1 MATITPDRTRP
12 PEPRGFEL
20 PSKHLPAVETR
31 DLPEPVPFRKVVGAS
46 VIILATAIGSGEFV
60 LWPYITSQV
69 GLVFMWAAI
78 VGFLI
83 QFFINM
89 EVERYTLATG
99 ETALTGFS
107 RLWKPWGALFIV
119 FALCQNFWPGWA
131 TGAATTLTFVFGGG
145 DVVTITV
152 LALISIG
159 IALTAS
165 PIVYQTVEKA
175 MGVMVVLIMA
185 FVVVAVVMATNASD
199 WGDFATSFTEPEIP
213 VGGDL
218 TIALLLGALAFAGA
232 GGANNLV
239 QSNYIRD
246 KNMGMG
252 ERIPHIV
259 SPITGEEEADAPFG
273 YTFTVNDEN
282 MRRWDGW
289 WRVANKEQFI
299 TFFLIGV
306 TSLIVLSVLTYA
318 TVGVGANLGESFDFI
333 EAEGNSLKDA
343 VAPWFGTAFWLCGAI
358 ALFSTN
364 LGILDY
370 TSRLIADQLKV
381 NAARTS
387 NVLVGEQD
395 LLRRRLDDDHV
406 RLHRAAERAR
416 AAAAAARHL
425 VVDRRRDDVHLLD
438 PADPAQPARAAA
450 RDQDPQHA
458 ARRDGL
464 LRAVLRHLLG
474 PARHRPGEAAVLK
487 ALGIR
492 IVLALFIWMALIVFA
507 LAVGLL

>member
-12 PEPRGFEL
+12 PEPQGFEL
-20 PSKHLPAVETR
+20 PSHNLPAVETR

-99 ETALTGFS
+99 ETALTGFT
-107 RLWKPWGALFIV
+107 RLWKPWGVLFIV

-165 PIVYQTVEKA
+165 PVVYQTVEKA
-175 MGVMVVLIMA
+175 MGAMVVAIMA
-185 FVVVAVVMATNASD
+185 FVVIAVVMATDGSS
-199 WGDFATSFTEPEIP
+199 WGDLATSFTAPEIP
-213 VGGDL
+213 VGGEL

-252 ERIPHIV
+252 QRIPHIV
-259 SPITGEEEADAPFG
+259 SPVTGEEEAAAPYG

-282 MRRWDGW
+282 MRRWNGW
-289 WRVANKEQFI
+289 WKVANKEQFI

-306 TSLIVLSVLTYA
+306 TSLIVLSVLTYS
-318 TVGVGANLGESFDFI
+318 TVGVGANLGEDFDFI
-333 EAEGNSLKDA
+333 QAEGNALKDTI
-343 VAPWFGTAFWLCGAI
+343 APWFGTAFWICGAI

-370 TSRLIADQLKV
+370 TSRLIADQVKV
-381 NAARTS
+381 SAASQSSFWSESKIYFAAVWTMIVFGCV
-387 NVLVGEQD
+387 VLLSGLEQP
-395 LLRRRLDDDHV
+395 LLLLVISSSIAGVMMFIYSMLLIQLNRRAL
-406 RLHRAAERAR
+406 
-416 AAAAAARHL
+416 
-425 VVDRRRDDVHLLD
+425 
-438 PADPAQPARAAA
+438 
-450 RDQDPQHA
+450 
-458 ARRDGL
+458 
-464 LRAVLRHLLG
+464 
-474 PARHRPGEAAVLK
+474 PGEIKIRGPRLGVMAFSVVFFGVFSVLLVIDQGK
-487 ALGIR
+487 Q
-492 IVLALFIWMALIVFA
+492 LF
-507 LAVGLL
+507 

>member
-12 PEPRGFEL
+12 PEPQGFEL
-20 PSKHLPAVETR
+20 PSQYLPAVETR
-31 DLPEPVPFRKVVGAS
+31 DLPEPAPFRKVVGAS

-99 ETALTGFS
+99 ETALTGFA
-107 RLWKPWGALFIV
+107 RLWKPWGVLFIV

-152 LALISIG
+152 LALIAIG
-159 IALTAS
+159 LALTAS
-165 PIVYQTVEKA
+165 PVVYQTVEKV
-175 MGVMVVLIMA
+175 MGLMVVAIMA
-185 FVVVAVVMATNASD
+185 FVVVAVVMATDGGA
-199 WGDFATSFTEPEIP
+199 WGDFATSFTKPEIP
-213 VGGDL
+213 VGGEL

-252 ERIPHIV
+252 QRIPHIV
-259 SPITGEEEADAPFG
+259 SPITGEEEATAPYG

-282 MRRWDGW
+282 MRRWNGW
-289 WRVANKEQFI
+289 WKVANKEQFI

-306 TSLIVLSVLTYA
+306 ASLIVLSVLTYS
-318 TVGVGANLGESFDFI
+318 TVGVGANLGEDFDFI
-333 EAEGNSLKDA
+333 QAEGNALKDTI
-343 VAPWFGTAFWLCGAI
+343 APWFGTAFWICGAI

-370 TSRLIADQLKV
+370 TSRLIADQVKV
-381 NAARTS
+381 SAASKSSFWSESKIYFAAVWTMITFGCI
-387 NVLVGEQD
+387 VLLSGLEQP
-395 LLRRRLDDDHV
+395 LLLLVISSSIAGVMMFIYSMLLIQLNRRAL
-406 RLHRAAERAR
+406 
-416 AAAAAARHL
+416 
-425 VVDRRRDDVHLLD
+425 
-438 PADPAQPARAAA
+438 
-450 RDQDPQHA
+450 
-458 ARRDGL
+458 
-464 LRAVLRHLLG
+464 
-474 PARHRPGEAAVLK
+474 PGEIKIRGPRLGVMAFSVVFFGVFSVLLVIDQGK
-487 ALGIR
+487 Q
-492 IVLALFIWMALIVFA
+492 LF
-507 LAVGLL
+507 

>member
-12 PEPRGFEL
+12 PEPHGFEL
-20 PSKHLPAVETR
+20 PSKNLPAVESR

-69 GLVFMWAAI
+69 GLVFIWAAI

-99 ETALTGFS
+99 ETALTGFT
-107 RLWKPWGALFIV
+107 RLWKPWGVLFIV

-159 IALTAS
+159 VALTAS
-165 PIVYQTVEKA
+165 PVVYQTVEKA
-175 MGVMVVLIMA
+175 MGLMVVAIMA
-185 FVVVAVVMATNASD
+185 FVVIAVVMATDGGA
-199 WGDFATSFTEPEIP
+199 WGDLATSFTAPEIP
-213 VGGDL
+213 VGGEL

-252 ERIPHIV
+252 QRIPHIV
-259 SPITGEEEADAPFG
+259 SPVTGEEEAAAPYG

-282 MRRWDGW
+282 MRRWRGW
-289 WRVANKEQFI
+289 WSVANKEQFI

-318 TVGVGANLGESFDFI
+318 TVGVGANLGEDFAFI
-333 EAEGNSLKDA
+333 QAEGNALKDA
-343 VAPWFGTAFWLCGAI
+343 IAPWFGTAFWICGAI

-370 TSRLIADQLKV
+370 TSRLIADQVKV
-381 NAARTS
+381 SAASQSSFWSESKIYFAAVWTMITFGCI
-387 NVLVGEQD
+387 VLLSGLEQP
-395 LLRRRLDDDHV
+395 LLLLVISSSIAGVMMFIYSILLIQLNRRAL
-406 RLHRAAERAR
+406 
-416 AAAAAARHL
+416 
-425 VVDRRRDDVHLLD
+425 
-438 PADPAQPARAAA
+438 
-450 RDQDPQHA
+450 
-458 ARRDGL
+458 
-464 LRAVLRHLLG
+464 
-474 PARHRPGEAAVLK
+474 PGEIKIRGTRLGVMAFSVVFFGIFSVLLVIDEGK
-487 ALGIR
+487 AL
-492 IVLALFIWMALIVFA
+492 F
-507 LAVGLL
+507 

>member
-12 PEPRGFEL
+12 PEPHGFEL
-20 PSKHLPAVETR
+20 PSKNLPAVESR

-69 GLVFMWAAI
+69 GLVFIWAAI

-99 ETALTGFS
+99 ETALTGFT
-107 RLWKPWGALFIV
+107 RLWKPWGVLFIV

-159 IALTAS
+159 VALTAS
-165 PIVYQTVEKA
+165 PVVYQTVEKA
-175 MGVMVVLIMA
+175 MGLMVVAIMA
-185 FVVVAVVMATNASD
+185 FVVIAVVMATDGGA
-199 WGDFATSFTEPEIP
+199 WGDLATSFTAPEIP
-213 VGGDL
+213 VGGEL

-252 ERIPHIV
+252 QRIPHIV
-259 SPITGEEEADAPFG
+259 SPVTGEEEAAAPYG

-282 MRRWDGW
+282 MRRWRGW
-289 WRVANKEQFI
+289 WSVANKEQFI

-318 TVGVGANLGESFDFI
+318 TVGVGADLGEEFAFI
-333 EAEGNSLKDA
+333 EAEGNALKDSI
-343 VAPWFGTAFWLCGAI
+343 APWFGTAFWICGAI

-370 TSRLIADQLKV
+370 TSRLIADQVKV
-381 NAARTS
+381 SAAS
-387 NVLVGEQD
+387 QSSFWSESKIYF
-395 LLRRRLDDDHV
+395 
-406 RLHRAAERAR
+406 
-416 AAAAAARHL
+416 
-425 VVDRRRDDVHLLD
+425 
-438 PADPAQPARAAA
+438 
-450 RDQDPQHA
+450 
-458 ARRDGL
+458 
-464 LRAVLRHLLG
+464 
-474 PARHRPGEAAVLK
+474 AAVWTMITFGCIVLLSGLEQPLLLLVISSSIAGVMMFIYSILLIQLNRRALPHEIKIRGPRLGVMAFSVVFFGVFSVLLVIDEGK
-487 ALGIR
+487 AL
-492 IVLALFIWMALIVFA
+492 F
-507 LAVGLL
+507 

>member
-1 MATITPDRTRP
+1 MATLTPDRTHE
-12 PEPRGFEL
+12 PEPHGFEL
-20 PSKHLPAVETR
+20 PSQYLPAVETR

-60 LWPYITSQV
+60 LWPFITSQV

-107 RLWKPWGALFIV
+107 RLWKPWGVLFIV

-165 PIVYQTVEKA
+165 PVVYQTVEKA
-175 MGVMVVLIMA
+175 MGAMVVLIMA
-185 FVVVAVVMATNASD
+185 FVIVAVVMATDGGA

-239 QSNYIRD
+239 QSNYVRD

-252 ERIPHIV
+252 QRIPHIV
-259 SPITGEEEADAPFG
+259 SPITGDEEAEAPFG

-282 MRRWDGW
+282 MRRWRGW
-289 WRVANKEQFI
+289 WSVANKEQFI

-318 TVGVGANLGESFDFI
+318 TVGVGANLGENFDFI
-333 EAEGNSLKDA
+333 EAEGNALKDTI
-343 VAPWFGTAFWLCGAI
+343 APWFGTAFWICGAI
-358 ALFSTN
+358 CLFSTN

-381 NAARTS
+381 NAARSSTFWS
-387 NVLVGEQD
+387 ESKIYF
-395 LLRRRLDDDHV
+395 
-406 RLHRAAERAR
+406 
-416 AAAAAARHL
+416 
-425 VVDRRRDDVHLLD
+425 
-438 PADPAQPARAAA
+438 
-450 RDQDPQHA
+450 
-458 ARRDGL
+458 
-464 LRAVLRHLLG
+464 
-474 PARHRPGEAAVLK
+474 AAVWTMITF
-487 ALGIR
+487 GC
-492 IVLALFIWMALIVFA
+492 IVLLSGLEQPLLLLVISSSIAGVMMFIYSILLIQLNRRALPQEIKIRNTR
-507 LAVGLL
+507 LAVMAFSVVFFGIFSVLLVIDQGKQLF

>member
-12 PEPRGFEL
+12 PEPHGFEL
-20 PSKHLPAVETR
+20 PSHYLPAVESR

-69 GLVFMWAAI
+69 GLVFIWAAI

-107 RLWKPWGALFIV
+107 RLWKPWGVLFIV

-131 TGAATTLTFVFGGG
+131 TGAATTLTFALGGG

-152 LALISIG
+152 LALIAIG

-165 PIVYQTVEKA
+165 PVVYQTVEKV
-175 MGVMVVLIMA
+175 MGAMVVLIML
-185 FVVVAVVMATNASD
+185 FVAIAVVMATDGGA

-259 SPITGEEEADAPFG
+259 SPVTGEEEAAAPFG

-289 WRVANKEQFI
+289 WKVANKEQFI

-318 TVGVGANLGESFDFI
+318 TVGVGANLGEEFDFI
-333 EAEGNSLKDA
+333 QAEGNALKDDI
-343 VAPWFGTAFWLCGAI
+343 APWFGTAFWICGAI

-381 NAARTS
+381 SAASASSFWSESKIYFASVWTMIVFGCI
-387 NVLVGEQD
+387 VLLSGLEQPLLLLVISSSIAGVMMFIYSILLIQLNRRALPGEIKISG
-395 LLRRRLDDDHV
+395 V
-406 RLHRAAERAR
+406 RLGVMAFSVLFFGVFSVL
-416 AAAAAARHL
+416 L
-425 VVDRRRDDVHLLD
+425 VYDE
-438 PADPAQPARAAA
+438 
-450 RDQDPQHA
+450 
-458 ARRDGL
+458 G
-464 LRAVLRHLLG
+464 
-474 PARHRPGEAAVLK
+474 K
-487 ALGIR
+487 AL
-492 IVLALFIWMALIVFA
+492 F
-507 LAVGLL
+507 

>member
-1 MATITPDRTRP
+1 M
-12 PEPRGFEL
+12 
-20 PSKHLPAVETR
+20 
-31 DLPEPVPFRKVVGAS
+31 PFRKVAGAS

-99 ETALTGFS
+99 ETALTGFT
-107 RLWKPWGALFIV
+107 RLWKPWGILFIV

-131 TGAATTLTFVFGGG
+131 TGAATTLTFALGGG

-152 LALISIG
+152 LALIAIG
-159 IALTAS
+159 LALTAS
-165 PIVYQTVEKA
+165 PVVYQTVEKLMGA
-175 MGVMVVLIMA
+175 MVFLIMV
-185 FVVVAVVMATNASD
+185 FVVIAVVMATDGGA

-252 ERIPHIV
+252 KRIPHIV
-259 SPITGEEEADAPFG
+259 SPITGEEEADAGIG

-282 MRRWDGW
+282 MRRWRGW
-289 WRVANKEQFI
+289 WSVANKEQFI

-318 TVGVGANLGESFDFI
+318 TVGVGADLGEEFDFI
-333 EAEGNSLKDA
+333 QAEGNALKDDI
-343 VAPWFGTAFWLCGAI
+343 APWFGTAFWICGSI
-358 ALFSTN
+358 CLFSTN

-381 NAARTS
+381 STMRESTFWSESKIYFAAVWTMIVFGCI
-387 NVLVGEQD
+387 VLLSGLEQP
-395 LLRRRLDDDHV
+395 LLLLVISSSIAGVMMFIYSMLLIQLNRRALPRQIKISGV
-406 RLHRAAERAR
+406 RLAVMAFSVLFFGVFSVL
-416 AAAAAARHL
+416 L
-425 VVDRRRDDVHLLD
+425 VYDE
-438 PADPAQPARAAA
+438 
-450 RDQDPQHA
+450 
-458 ARRDGL
+458 G
-464 LRAVLRHLLG
+464 
-474 PARHRPGEAAVLK
+474 K
-487 ALGIR
+487 AL
-492 IVLALFIWMALIVFA
+492 F
-507 LAVGLL
+507 

>member
-1 MATITPDRTRP
+1 MATLTPDRTYEQ
-12 PEPRGFEL
+12 EPHGFEL
-20 PSKHLPAVETR
+20 PSRYLPAVETR

-99 ETALTGFS
+99 ETALTGFA
-107 RLWKPWGALFIV
+107 RLWKPWGVLFIV

-165 PIVYQTVEKA
+165 PVVYQTVEKA

-185 FVVVAVVMATNASD
+185 FVVIAVVMATSASD

-252 ERIPHIV
+252 QRIPHIV

-333 EAEGNSLKDA
+333 EAEGNALKDTI
-343 VAPWFGTAFWLCGAI
+343 APWFGTAFWICGAI
-358 ALFSTN
+358 CLFSTN

-387 NVLVGEQD
+387 KFWSESKIYF
-395 LLRRRLDDDHV
+395 
-406 RLHRAAERAR
+406 
-416 AAAAAARHL
+416 
-425 VVDRRRDDVHLLD
+425 
-438 PADPAQPARAAA
+438 
-450 RDQDPQHA
+450 
-458 ARRDGL
+458 
-464 LRAVLRHLLG
+464 
-474 PARHRPGEAAVLK
+474 AAVWTMITF
-487 ALGIR
+487 GC
-492 IVLALFIWMALIVFA
+492 IVLLSGLEQPLLLLVISSSIAGVMMFIYSILLIQLNRRALPHEIKIRNTR
-507 LAVGLL
+507 LAVMAFSVLFFGIFSVLLVIDQGKQLF

>member
-1 MATITPDRTRP
+1 MAIATPDRTRP
-12 PEPRGFEL
+12 DEPHGFEL
-20 PSKHLPAVETR
+20 PSHYLPAVETR

-159 IALTAS
+159 LALTAS
-165 PIVYQTVEKA
+165 PVVYQTVEKA

-185 FVVVAVVMATNASD
+185 FVVIAVVMATNASD
-199 WGDFATSFTEPEIP
+199 WGDFATSFTEPEVP

-289 WRVANKEQFI
+289 WKVANKEQFI

-333 EAEGNSLKDA
+333 EAEGNSLKDS
-343 VAPWFGTAFWLCGAI
+343 VAPWFGTAFWICGAT

-387 NVLVGEQD
+387 SFWSESKIYF
-395 LLRRRLDDDHV
+395 
-406 RLHRAAERAR
+406 
-416 AAAAAARHL
+416 
-425 VVDRRRDDVHLLD
+425 
-438 PADPAQPARAAA
+438 
-450 RDQDPQHA
+450 
-458 ARRDGL
+458 
-464 LRAVLRHLLG
+464 
-474 PARHRPGEAAVLK
+474 AAVWTMITF
-487 ALGIR
+487 GC
-492 IVLALFIWMALIVFA
+492 IVLLSGLEQPLLLLVISSSIAGVMMFIYSILLIQLNRRALPHEIKIRNTRLGVMAFSVLFFGVFS
-507 LAVGLL
+507 VLLVIDQGKQLF